1 MLEPDSSDIMG
12 KGWHLFLVLTLS
24 NKKLQYASQDLEN
37 KSIHSRRKL
46 ISGSIWKEPFL
57 LFAICKVSCNIFLL
71 HKNII
76 HLIIILRGIIF
87 SQQLIGRLKQMKKG
101 LNGQRSMDICF
112 V

>member
-46 ISGSIWKEPFL
+46 ISGSIWEEPFL

-71 HKNII
+71 HKKHYTFN
-76 HLIIILRGIIF
+76 HYFERDNFF
-87 SQQLIGRLKQMKKG
+87 STAYR
-101 LNGQRSMDICF
+101 
-112 V
+112 